1 MTTPGTLRRQRSK
14 AREPRTTSRPS
25 PRCSAGTVYPGGTT
39 VTING
44 KDSHMP
50 QKYLTNKGNKH
61 VTNKGAE
68 DP

>member
-1 MTTPGTLRRQRSK
+1 M
-14 AREPRTTSRPS
+14 
-25 PRCSAGTVYPGGTT
+25 
-39 VTING
+39 TING

-68 DP
+68 DRGAEDGAGGDLHAVRHQGPGA